1 MYTRTRE
8 YLLAGG
14 ILFAVASAPI
24 AASAQQTLAP
34 VHVTESVAIADRLSA
49 EADSLARQLTTFK
62 KAAALYEKSAAARS
76 PGDLKAVANL
86 RSAAM
91 LRYDGGDARRSLAL
105 MERAA
110 ERAVGLGDVISAANA
125 YIDAAII
132 ASELREGAQ
141 AKDFS
146 RRAALLTK
154 SPLLD
159 GGQRTAL
166 LVRMNGWNAV
176 MEVAM
181 R

>member
-1 MYTRTRE
+1 MYTRTRNF
-8 YLLAGG
+8 LLAGG
-14 ILFAVASAPI
+14 ALFAIAAAPI

-34 VHVTESVAIADRLSA
+34 VRVTESVERADRLSA
-49 EADSLARQLTTFK
+49 EADSLAREVSRFK
-62 KAAALYEKSAAARS
+62 DAARLYEKSAAARG
-76 PGDLKAVANL
+76 PGDIKAIANL
-86 RSAAM
+86 RSAAF
-91 LRYDGGDARRSLAL
+91 LRYNAGDRRSGLSL

-110 ERAVGLGDVISAANA
+110 DRAVTLGDVITAANA

-132 ASELREGAQ
+132 AAELRDGAQ
-141 AKDFS
+141 AQELS

-159 GGQRTAL
+159 GRQRSAL
-166 LVRMNGWNAV
+166 LARMDGWNAV